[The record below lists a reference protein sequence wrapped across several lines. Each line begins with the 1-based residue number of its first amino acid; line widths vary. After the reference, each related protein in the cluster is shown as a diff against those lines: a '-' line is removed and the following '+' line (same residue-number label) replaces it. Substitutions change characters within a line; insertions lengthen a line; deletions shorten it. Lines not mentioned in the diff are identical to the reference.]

1 MVPPRAL
8 KPKVLLVPEG
18 GLYLAFRLP
27 RLFQSAGWDVDLLCL
42 RGDPL
47 AHSRYVSTAI
57 REMNQEAIFAR
68 LQSVL
73 RDAERPWQA
82 VIVAHE
88 KLARQIMASGDSD
101 LLRDWQ
107 PGAMDPQVREFLLGK
122 FGLEAASR
130 RRELM
135 IPPARVCQSFT
146 EIAEFGRA
154 VGWPIILKPPHEA
167 GGAGVVKYVSL
178 QELESSRAPLPL
190 PILAQKYIQGRRGV
204 VDMLCTAGR
213 PLAWLASYSTKRCG
227 GEFHASTARLFRAM
241 PALRP
246 LVEQVARLTEFEGFC
261 GFDWIEEEATGLH
274 YLIEF
279 HPRPPSGFRFGR
291 FCGVDFTAAITAW
304 LKRDG
309 GAFPPQVQAPG
320 SSMAA
325 QYFSGDLLRC
335 FRQRDWPGLKLWL
348 PGSGARHD
356 VFWDDP
362 LLFTAW
368 VAQRSQRLF
377 QSRLTGSLRWLAPPA
392 TATSAETR

>member
-1 MVPPRAL
+1 ML
-8 KPKVLLVPEG
+8 KPRVLLVPEG

-42 RGDPL
+42 HDDLL
-47 AHSRYVSTAI
+47 AHSRYVGTTI
-57 REMNQEAIFAR
+57 REMNQDALFVR
-68 LQSVL
+68 LQSLL
-73 RDAERPWQA
+73 RDTDRPWQA

-88 KLARQIMASGDSD
+88 KIARQMMASGGSD
-101 LLRDWQ
+101 LLQDWQ
-107 PGAMDPQVREFLLGK
+107 PGAMDPQVREFLLSK
-122 FGLEAASR
+122 FGLESASQ

-135 IPPARVCQSFT
+135 IPPARVCQSCA
-146 EIAEFGRA
+146 EIAEFGRE
-154 VGWPIILKPPHEA
+154 VGWPIVLKPPHEA
-167 GGAGVVKYVSL
+167 GGAGVVKYISL
-178 QELESSRAPLPL
+178 EELESNGSTLTL
-190 PILAQKYIQGRRGV
+190 PILAQKFIQGRRGV
-204 VDMLCTAGR
+204 VDMLCSAGR
-213 PLAWLASYSTKRCG
+213 PMAWLASYSTKRCG

-241 PALRP
+241 PALQP
-246 LVEQVARLTEFEGFC
+246 LVEQVARFTKFEGFC
-261 GFDWIEEEATGLH
+261 GFDWIEEEATGRH

-309 GAFPPQVQAPG
+309 GVSPPQVQAPG
-320 SSMAA
+320 SSVAA

-348 PGSGARHD
+348 PGSGTCHD

-377 QSRLTGSLRWLAPPA
+377 KTCLTGPRRRNTPSAKSPAPA
-392 TATSAETR
+392 NSAEGR